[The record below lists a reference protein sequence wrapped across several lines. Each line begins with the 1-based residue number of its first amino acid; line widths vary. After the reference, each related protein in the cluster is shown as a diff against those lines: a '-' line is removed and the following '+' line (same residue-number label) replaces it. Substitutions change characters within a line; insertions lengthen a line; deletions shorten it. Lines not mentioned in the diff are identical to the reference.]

1 MPNCLPIRIARLK
14 FKMFFSA
21 RVGVAFFS
29 RVINLLLTHAYL
41 ENITL
46 GLFCTDLGPT
56 FS

>member
-14 FKMFFSA
+14 FKKFFPV

-46 GLFCTDLGPT
+46 VLFCTDLGPT